1 MITVISGTNRKDSM
15 TIKVAELYHRQLSEK
30 LPDVSLFSLEGKSI
44 CERNEEL
51 KRLEQQYLIPAE
63 KFVFIMPEYNG
74 SFPGILKL
82 LMDNSDIK
90 KCWWYK
96 KAMLVGVAD
105 GRGGNSRGIDH
116 MTNILHY
123 LKVHVLHNKLPLS
136 RINEEISDEGILL
149 KDRTALAI
157 NDQIDDFLKF

>member
-15 TIKVAELYHRQLSEK
+15 TIKVAELYHRLLSERS
-30 LPDVSLFSLEGKSI
+30 PGVCLFSLEGKDV
-44 CERNEEL
+44 CGRTDEL
-51 KRLEQQYLIPAE
+51 KKLEQEYLIPAE

-96 KAMLVGVAD
+96 KVMLVGVAD

-123 LKVHVLHNKLPLS
+123 LKVHVLHNKLPIS
-136 RINEEISDEGILL
+136 RINDEISDEGILL
-149 KDRTALAI
+149 KEGTALAI
-157 NDQIDDFLKF
+157 NNQIDDFLKF